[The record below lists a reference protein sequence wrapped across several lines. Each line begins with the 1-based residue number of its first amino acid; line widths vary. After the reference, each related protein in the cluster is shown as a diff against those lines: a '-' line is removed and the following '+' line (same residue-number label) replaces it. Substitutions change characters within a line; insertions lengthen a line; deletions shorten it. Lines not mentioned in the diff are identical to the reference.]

1 MNNITNAQLSKLHV
15 LLTQLKILDQ
25 KPDLVLQFTD
35 YRTMSSKEMTKDEAT
50 ELIRHLSKYDSCDKM
65 RKKVFALAYE
75 AGIIYGDSWEDKKMN
90 AAKLN
95 LFLQDRGTVK
105 KELGKMSKEELV
117 KTVSQFEQIV
127 KHNEGATASKIT
139 KSVLSELNIP
149 VHKKKSI

>member
-1 MNNITNAQLSKLHV
+1 MNKVTNAQLSKLHV

-25 KPDLVLQFTD
+25 KADLVLQFTG
-35 YRTMSSKEMTKDEAT
+35 YRSISSKEMTKDEAT

-95 LFLQDRGTVK
+95 LFLQERGTVR
-105 KELGKMSKEELV
+105 KELSKMTKEELV

-127 KHNEGATASKIT
+127 KHNEGTAASKT
-139 KSVLSELNIP
+139 VKNVLNELNIP
-149 VHKKKSI
+149 VQNNKPI